1 MKLYNQDIKFMDFE
15 CYDENLSDLESDFKK
30 IKYVN
35 DLERFVED
43 IVSITKLE
51 VQHIW
56 VYEGSIEVTLAYNN
70 FLKIK
75 VVYLFKS
82 DVLGFILNQQE

>member
-1 MKLYNQDIKFMDFE
+1 M
-15 CYDENLSDLESDFKK
+15 
-30 IKYVN
+30 N
-35 DLERFVED
+35 DLEQLVED

-56 VYEGSIEVTLAYNN
+56 VYEGSIEVTLTYDN

-82 DVLGFILNQQE
+82 DVLGFHLGKEKELNEIESI

>member
-1 MKLYNQDIKFMDFE
+1 MMRICRIWNRIL
-15 CYDENLSDLESDFKK
+15 KK

-35 DLERFVED
+35 DLEKFVED

-51 VQHIW
+51 VQHVW
-56 VYEGSIEVTLAYNN
+56 VYEGSIEVTLAYDN

-82 DVLGFILNQQE
+82 DVLGFYLGK